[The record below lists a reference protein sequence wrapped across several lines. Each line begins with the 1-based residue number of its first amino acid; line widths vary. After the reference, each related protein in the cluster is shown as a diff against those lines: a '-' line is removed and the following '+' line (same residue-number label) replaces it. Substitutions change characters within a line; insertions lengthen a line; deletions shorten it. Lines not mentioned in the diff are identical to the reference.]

1 MNNYVNTCESDL
13 SAILQQHYRRF
24 IASIEFVRLEPDHSG
39 ESGKIAIDIF
49 FTDGTKE
56 RLIGKGINNETS
68 GNLSHVA

>member
-24 IASIEFVRLEPDHSG
+24 IASIEFVRLET
-39 ESGKIAIDIF
+39 GKIAIDIF

-56 RLIGKGINNETS
+56 RLIGKGINNE
-68 GNLSHVA
+68 NQRDLPNAA